1 MSAMANPDPTGQT
14 DDTAAIRTVL
24 EGWARAVREADMD
37 GVLAPHTDDVV
48 MFDVPPGVARGLDEY
63 RATWDLFF
71 AHQGK
76 GAFDLRD
83 LEIAAGKDVAFAHAV
98 VTCGPREGEGQFDVR
113 LTVGLRK
120 VDGAWL
126 ITHEHHSV
134 PAE

>member
-1 MSAMANPDPTGQT
+1 MANPDSTGQT

-24 EGWARAVREADMD
+24 EGWARAVREADTD

-48 MFDVPPGVARGLDEY
+48 MFDVPPGVARGMDEY

-71 AHQGK
+71 AQQGK
-76 GAFDLRD
+76 GAFDLHD
-83 LEIAAGKDVAFAHAV
+83 LEVAAAKDVAFAHPL

-120 VDGAWL
+120 EDGAWR
-126 ITHEHHSV
+126 ITDEHHSV

>member
-1 MSAMANPDPTGQT
+1 MSTMTTPDPTGQT
-14 DDTAAIRTVL
+14 DDPAAIRTVL
-24 EGWARAVREADMD
+24 EEWARAVREADMD
-37 GVLAPHTDDVV
+37 GVLAPHMDDVV
-48 MFDVPPGVARGLDEY
+48 MFDVPPGVARGMDEY

-71 AHQGK
+71 AEQGK

-83 LEIAAGKDVAFAHAV
+83 LEVATAGDVAFAHAL
-98 VTCGPREGEGQFDVR
+98 VTCGPREGEERFDVR

-120 VDGAWL
+120 VDGVWR

>member
-1 MSAMANPDPTGQT
+1 MANPNSTGQT

-37 GVLAPHTDDVV
+37 GVQAPHTDDVV
-48 MFDVPPGVARGLDEY
+48 MFDVPPGVARGIDEY

-71 AHQGK
+71 AQQGK
-76 GAFDLRD
+76 GAFDLRE
-83 LEIAAGKDVAFAHAV
+83 LEVAAAKDVAFAHAL
-98 VTCGPREGEGQFDVR
+98 VTCGPREVEGQFDVR

-120 VDGAWL
+120 EDGAWR
-126 ITHEHHSV
+126 IAHEHHSV

>member
-1 MSAMANPDPTGQT
+1 MTTPDPTGQT
-14 DDTAAIRTVL
+14 DDPAAIRTVL
-24 EGWARAVREADMD
+24 EEWARAVREADMD

-48 MFDVPPGVARGLDEY
+48 MFDVPPGVARGLDAY
-63 RATWDLFF
+63 RATWDLF
-71 AHQGK
+71 AEQGK

-83 LEIAAGKDVAFAHAV
+83 LEVATAGDVAFAHAL
-98 VTCGPREGEGQFDVR
+98 VTCGPREGEERFDVR

-120 VDGAWL
+120 VDGVWR